1 MSLSHTTLEAL
12 NEHWAVAAI
21 GADELARAEELVH
34 QRLARR
40 AVGRQISFSFAESA
54 EDEPFL
60 ERVALAFELA
70 AIEGLDELSRPA
82 GKNRHLRNLAVAA
95 SFRAF
100 DIRRLLP
107 VPTESLD
114 RLFFVLQLSAIAYC
128 GDRWSDLR
136 RWYREQEEALRA
148 PSVADAEWDRRL
160 LYRLFDCWVRLFRKE
175 GWDDLDRIR
184 EIIAGLRD
192 DQQTHEESRLHNGS
206 EVANRAI
213 ALRLAALYN
222 WAKGTETLARYM
234 LQGQPGDPFGTL
246 DKHFEAGIKAAAAS
260 RDAQH
265 EVVLRW
271 LHATARIMVTN
282 SLWWATRTVNSR
294 TSDFVRSL
302 THREHQAMFELL
314 PPQRAALLEQGL
326 LDQAKTAIVVDM
338 PTSGGKTLLA
348 QFRILQAL
356 NQFRGDEGWVVY
368 VAPTRALS
376 AQITRRLRTDF
387 EPIGL
392 LVEQLTA
399 AVEVDAFEEELLTDK
414 GQPFDILVATPEKL
428 SLVIRNRKVDRP
440 LALVVMDEAHNLES
454 EGRGLRIELLL
465 ATVKRDCPQA
475 NFLLLMPYVEGSESV
490 ARWLAQDIDAGNAIS
505 LGTVPWKPNERIIGL
520 YRAVADD
527 EVRGGWHLDFETLT
541 ATEKAM
547 PLHGTHRVGSVKP
560 IDVPKSQVLAKG
572 VQKGL
577 GLQTAAIS
585 AVMSSRGTS
594 VAVANSIPTVWKM
607 AAEAARSLPELD
619 EVPSD
624 IRLVQDFLRTEI
636 SANFTLVGLLDKGVG
651 VHHAG
656 LSDDVRGL
664 MEWLAETGSLRMLC
678 ATSTIAQGINFPVSS
693 VFLSS
698 RYVPQGNRSVKI
710 APREFW
716 NLAGRAGRIG
726 HDSVGV
732 VGLSEGTD
740 RDALIEFVSR
750 NTGALVSRL
759 VVLLDELAAQ
769 GKLAQL
775 SDVLWKDQWEDFRCY
790 IAHLWAEKKNL
801 DAVLAD
807 SEQLL
812 RQTFGYTSMRNDPE
826 QRRKADAL
834 LDATQKYARELA
846 AMPKGTAELADSTG
860 FSPEGV
866 RAAMGEMGNLESGL
880 TASDWAPESL
890 FGTGGRMA
898 DLFGVMLRVPQL
910 RQDLVEL
917 GGRGFDRSRISEI
930 TNDWV
935 NGRGLEAIAQDY
947 FRREKDDEAGTAALT
962 DACRAIYRTIV
973 NSGTWGVSALS
984 RVSGIDFDALSEADK
999 RRINA
1004 LPAMIYHGVSSEEAV
1019 LMRMNSA
1026 PRSAAEALG
1035 GLYREMTG
1043 SDESRYSVGDA
1054 RRFLQGLGTEGW
1066 DGVRPEGAALTGTG
1080 YKRVWEILSGEASQ
1094 SASLRGGP

>member
-1 MSLSHTTLEAL
+1 MSLSVRALEAL
-12 NEHWAVAAI
+12 NNHWAVAAV
-21 GADELARAEELVH
+21 GAEELAHAGGLVH
-34 QRLARR
+34 QRLAHR
-40 AVGRQISFSFAESA
+40 AVGRQISFSFQENPQ
-54 EDEPFL
+54 DEPLL

-82 GKNRHLRNLAVAA
+82 GDNLRLRDQAMAA

-100 DIRRLLP
+100 DIRRLLAVP
-107 VPTESLD
+107 VDTHS
-114 RLFFVLQLSAIAYC
+114 RLFFVLQLSAVAYC

-136 RWYREQEEALRA
+136 RWYHEQAEALKA
-148 PSVADAEWDRRL
+148 PSAADVEWDRRI

-184 EIIAGLRD
+184 EIIAGLRN
-192 DQQTHEESRLHNGS
+192 DQNVHEEQRLQNGS
-206 EVANRAI
+206 ETVDRAI

-222 WAKGTETLARYM
+222 WAKATETLARYM
-234 LQGQPGDPFGTL
+234 LQGEPGDPFGTL
-246 DKHFEAGIKAAAAS
+246 DKHFEAGILAAAAS
-260 RDAQH
+260 GDAQH

-271 LHATARIMVTN
+271 LHAAARIMVTN

-326 LDQAKTAIVVDM
+326 LDQAKTAVVVDM

-356 NQFRGDEGWVVY
+356 NQFQADRGWVVY

-376 AQITRRLRTDF
+376 TQITRRLRSDF

-392 LVEQLTA
+392 QIEQLTA
-399 AVEVDAFEEELLTDK
+399 AVEVDAFEEELLTDAD
-414 GQPFDILVATPEKL
+414 GRFDILVATPEKL
-428 SLVIRNRKVDRP
+428 SLVIRNRKVERP

-454 EGRGLRIELLL
+454 ESRGLRIELLL
-465 ATVKRDCPQA
+465 ATVKRDCPHA
-475 NFLLLMPYVEGSESV
+475 NFLLLMPYVEGTEAV
-490 ARWLAQDIDAGNAIS
+490 ARWLAQDINAGNAIS
-505 LGTVPWKPNERIIGL
+505 LGAAPWKPNERIVGL
-520 YRAVADD
+520 YRAVAD
-527 EVRGGWHLDFETLT
+527 ESERGGWHLDFETLT
-541 ATEKAM
+541 TTEKAM
-547 PLHGTHRVGSVKP
+547 PLHGTHRVGGVKP
-560 IDVPKSQVLAKG
+560 IKVPKSRVLTKG
-572 VQKGL
+572 IQKGL
-577 GLQTAAIS
+577 GLQTAAIG
-585 AVMSSRGTS
+585 AVMSARGTS
-594 VAVANSIPTVWKM
+594 VAIANSIPTVWTM
-607 AAEAARSLPELD
+607 AYEAARSLPKLED
-619 EVPSD
+619 VPSEV
-624 IRLVQDFLRTEI
+624 RLVQDFLRTEI
-636 SANFTLVGLLDKGVG
+636 SADFTLVGLLEQGVG

-656 LSDDVRGL
+656 LSDDVRAL
-664 MEWLAETGSLRMLC
+664 MEWLTETGSLRMLC

-693 VFLSS
+693 VFLAS
-698 RYVPQGNRSVKI
+698 RYVPQGKSSVEI
-710 APREFW
+710 GAREFW

-740 RDALIEFVSR
+740 KEAIVRFVSR

-769 GKLAQL
+769 GSLAEL
-775 SDVLWKDQWEDFRCY
+775 SDMLWKDQWEDFRCY

-812 RQTFGYTSMRNDPE
+812 RQTYGYTSMRNDPG

-834 LDATQKYARELA
+834 LNATYKYAQELA
-846 AMPKGTAELADSTG
+846 DMPHGIAELADSTG

-866 RAAMGEMGNLESGL
+866 RAAMGGIHSLESGL

-890 FGTGGRMA
+890 FGEGGRMA
-898 DLFGVMLRVPQL
+898 DLVGVMLRVPQL
-910 RQDLVEL
+910 RKNLAEL
-917 GGRGFDRSRISEI
+917 GGNGPVQSRISEI

-935 NGRGLEAIAQDY
+935 NGMGIESIAAKH
-947 FRREKDDEAGTAALT
+947 FSREKDDEAGTAALT

-984 RVSGIDFDALSEADK
+984 RVSGIDFDTLSEAEA

-1004 LPAMIYHGVSSEEAV
+1004 LPAMIYHGVSSEDAV

-1035 GLYREMTG
+1035 LLYREMHG
-1043 SDESRYSVGDA
+1043 ADERRYSVGEA
-1054 RRFLQGLGTEGW
+1054 RRFLRGLGADDW
-1066 DGVRPEGAALTGTG
+1066 DGVRPEGAALSGIG
-1080 YKRVWEILSGEASQ
+1080 YKRVWEVLSGDT
-1094 SASLRGGP
+1094 R

>member
-1 MSLSHTTLEAL
+1 MSLSARALEAL
-12 NEHWAVAAI
+12 NKHWAVIAI
-21 GADELARAEELVH
+21 GSDELEHADDLVR

-40 AVGRQISFSFAESA
+40 AVGRQISFSFAENG
-54 EDEPFL
+54 EDECL
-60 ERVALAFELA
+60 LQRVALAFELA

-82 GKNRHLRNLAVAA
+82 GENHHLREQAVAA

-107 VPTESLD
+107 APTETHD

-136 RWYREQEEALRA
+136 RWYREQAEVLRA
-148 PSVADAEWDRRL
+148 PSVADVKWDRRL

-184 EIIAGLRD
+184 EIIAGLRN
-192 DQQTHEESRLHNGS
+192 DQDAHEKRCLQNGS
-206 EVANRAI
+206 GAVDRAI

-234 LQGQPGDPFGTL
+234 LQGEPGDPFGML
-246 DKHFEAGIKAAAAS
+246 DKHFEAGIKGATAS
-260 RDAQH
+260 GDAQH
-265 EVVLRW
+265 EVMLRW

-282 SLWWATRTVNSR
+282 SLWWATRRVNSH
-294 TSDFVRSL
+294 TSKFVRSL
-302 THREHQAMFELL
+302 THRDHQAMFELL

-356 NQFRGDEGWVVY
+356 NQFRIDKGWVVY

-392 LVEQLTA
+392 HVEQLTA
-399 AVEVDAFEEELLTDK
+399 AVEVDAFEEELLVGSDD
-414 GQPFDILVATPEKL
+414 PFDILVATPEKL
-428 SLVIRNRKVDRP
+428 SLVIRNRKVARP

-465 ATVKRDCPQA
+465 ATIKQDCPQA

-490 ARWLAQDIDAGNAIS
+490 ARWLAQDVEAGNSIS

-527 EVRGGWHLDFETLT
+527 SARAGWRLDFETLT
-541 ATEKAM
+541 ATGKAM
-547 PLHGTHRVGSVKP
+547 PLHGTHRIGGVKP

-572 VQKGL
+572 MQKGL
-577 GLQTAAIS
+577 GLQTAAI
-585 AVMSSRGTS
+585 AKVMSARGTS
-594 VAVANSIPTVWKM
+594 IAVANSIPMVWKM
-607 AAEAARSLPELD
+607 AGEAARSLPEM
-619 EVPSD
+619 EGIPPD
-624 IRLVQDFLRTEI
+624 IRLVQNFLRTEI
-636 SANFTLVGLLDKGVG
+636 SADFELVGLLDKGVG

-656 LSDDVRGL
+656 LSDEVRGL

-678 ATSTIAQGINFPVSS
+678 TTSTIAQGINFPVSS

-698 RYVPQGNRSVKI
+698 RYVPQGTQSVEI
-710 APREFW
+710 TPRDFW

-732 VGLSEGTD
+732 VGLCEGTD

-750 NTGALVSRL
+750 SAGALVSRL
-759 VVLLDELAAQ
+759 VTLLDELAAQ
-769 GKLAQL
+769 GSLAQL
-775 SDVLWKDQWEDFRCY
+775 SENFWKDQWEDFRCY

-801 DAVLAD
+801 DAVIAD

-812 RQTFGYTSMRNDPE
+812 RQTYGYTSMRNDPQ
-826 QRRKADAL
+826 QRYKADAL
-834 LDATQKYARELA
+834 LDATHEYARKLA
-846 AMPKGTAELADSTG
+846 GMGGGIAELADSTG

-866 RAAMGEMGNLESGL
+866 QMAIGGIRSLENRL
-880 TASDWAPESL
+880 TVSDWAPESL
-890 FGTGGRMA
+890 FGNGGRMA
-898 DLFGVMLRVPQL
+898 DLFGVMLKVPQL
-910 RQDLVEL
+910 KQDLADL
-917 GGRGFDRSRISEI
+917 GGKGSDHRRIADI

-935 NGRGLEAIAQDY
+935 NGKRLEAIAREY
-947 FRREKDDEAGTAALT
+947 FSGEKGDEAGTAALT

-973 NSGTWGVSALS
+973 NNGTWGVSALS
-984 RVSGIDFDALSEADK
+984 RVSGINFDTLSEVDK

-1004 LPAMIYHGVSSEEAV
+1004 LPAMIYHGVNTEDAV

-1035 GLYREMTG
+1035 KLYRQVNGE
-1043 SDESRYSVGDA
+1043 DERRYSVGKA
-1054 RRFLQGLGTEGW
+1054 RQFLRQLGADDW
-1066 DGVRPEGAALTGTG
+1066 NGVRPEGAALSGTE
-1080 YKRVWEILSGEASQ
+1080 YKQVWEVLSGEAKGSKT
-1094 SASLRGGP
+1094 G

>member
-1 MSLSHTTLEAL
+1 MSLSHSALEAL

-21 GADELARAEELVH
+21 GPHDLERAVDLVH
-34 QRLARR
+34 QRLAQQ
-40 AVGRQISFSFAESA
+40 AVGKQFTFAFNESA
-54 EDEPFL
+54 DDALFL
-60 ERVALAFELA
+60 QRVSLAFELA

-82 GKNRHLRNLAVAA
+82 GENQSLRDQAVAA

-107 VPTESLD
+107 VPANTLERIFS
-114 RLFFVLQLSAIAYC
+114 VLQLSAIAYC

-136 RWYREQEEALRA
+136 RWYREQEESLKA
-148 PSVADAEWDRRL
+148 PSVADAEWDHRL
-160 LYRLFDCWVRLFRKE
+160 LYRLFDCWVRLFRKD

-184 EIIAGLRD
+184 EIVAGLRN
-192 DQQTHEESRLHNGS
+192 DQQDHEARRLRNDS
-206 EVANRAI
+206 EAMDRAM

-222 WAKGTETLARYM
+222 WAKGTETLATYM
-234 LQGQPGDPFGTL
+234 MQGQPGNPFGTL
-246 DKHFEAGIKAAAAS
+246 DKHFEAGIKAAVAS
-260 RDAQH
+260 GDAPH
-265 EVVLRW
+265 EMLLRW
-271 LHATARIMVTN
+271 LHATSRIMVTN

-294 TSDFVRSL
+294 TSEFVRCL
-302 THREHQAMFELL
+302 TRRHHQPMFELL
-314 PPQRAALLEQGL
+314 PPQRAALVEQGL
-326 LDQAKTAIVVDM
+326 LDQAKTAIVVDL
-338 PTSGGKTLLA
+338 PTSAGKTLLA

-356 NQFRGDEGWVVY
+356 NQFQPVQGWVVY

-376 AQITRRLRTDF
+376 AQIARRLRTDF

-392 LVEQLTA
+392 RVEQLTA
-399 AVEVDAFEEELLTDK
+399 AIEVDAFEEELLADL
-414 GQPFDILVATPEKL
+414 QRPFDILVATPEKL
-428 SLVIRNRKVDRP
+428 SLVIRNSKVGRP
-440 LALVVMDEAHNLES
+440 LALVVMDEAHNMEAES
-454 EGRGLRIELLL
+454 RGLRIELLL

-475 NFLLLMPYVEGSESV
+475 NFLLLMPYVEESDSV
-490 ARWLAQDIDAGNAIS
+490 ARWLAHDIDAGNAIS

-520 YRAVADD
+520 YRAVANDSQ
-527 EVRGGWHLDFETLT
+527 RAGWHLDFETLT

-547 PLHGTHRVGSVKP
+547 PLHGTHLVGGVKP
-560 IDVPKSQVLAKG
+560 INVPKSQVLTKG
-572 VQKGL
+572 AQKGL
-577 GLQTAAIS
+577 GLQTAAIA
-585 AVMSSRGTS
+585 AVMSARGTS

-607 AAEAARSLPELD
+607 AGEAAASLPVMD
-619 EVPSD
+619 EVPSP

-636 SANFTLVGLLDKGVG
+636 SAEFRLVSMLDKGVG

-656 LSDDVRGL
+656 LSDDVRAL
-664 MEWLAETGSLRMLC
+664 MEWLAESGRLRMLC

-698 RYVPQGNRSVKI
+698 RFVPQGTRSVEI
-710 APREFW
+710 GAREFW

-740 RDALIEFVSR
+740 RDAMIDFVSR

-769 GKLAQL
+769 GTLTQL

-790 IAHLWAEKKNL
+790 IAHLWAQKKNL
-801 DAVLAD
+801 NAVLAE

-812 RQTFGYTSMRNDPE
+812 RQTYGYTSMRNDPE
-826 QRRKADAL
+826 QRQKADAL
-834 LDATQKYARELA
+834 LDATHSYARQLA
-846 AMPKGTAELADSTG
+846 EMPEGIAELADSTG

-866 RAAMGEMGNLESGL
+866 RQAMGGIGSLENRLSP
-880 TASDWAPESL
+880 SDWAPESL
-890 FGTGGRMA
+890 FGNGGRMA

-910 RQDLVEL
+910 KQDLVEL
-917 GGRGFDRSRISEI
+917 AGRGFDHSRISQI

-935 NGRGLEAIAQDY
+935 NGKGLDAIAREY
-947 FRREKDDEAGTAALT
+947 FRREKDDEAGTVALT

-984 RVSGIDFDALSEADK
+984 RVSGIDFNELSETEK
-999 RRINA
+999 RRINV
-1004 LPAMIYHGVSSEEAV
+1004 LPAMIYHGVSSEDAV

-1035 GLYREMTG
+1035 SLYREVTG
-1043 SDESRYSVGDA
+1043 EDERRYSVGEA
-1054 RRFLQGLGTEGW
+1054 RRFLQTLGSHDW
-1066 DGVRPEGAALTGTG
+1066 DTVRPEGAALSGNG
-1080 YKRVWEILSGEASQ
+1080 YKRVWEILSGEAS
-1094 SASLRGGP
+1094 

>member
-1 MSLSHTTLEAL
+1 MSLSGRALDAL
-12 NEHWAVAAI
+12 NDHWAVSAI
-21 GADELARAEELVH
+21 GAEDLERAGELVN

-40 AVGRQISFSFAESA
+40 AVGKQISFSFEENS

-82 GKNRHLRNLAVAA
+82 GEKQHLRDQAVAA

-100 DIRRLLP
+100 DVRRLLP
-107 VPTESLD
+107 VPADTHD
-114 RLFFVLQLSAIAYC
+114 RLFFVLQLSAAAYC

-136 RWYREQEEALRA
+136 RWYRDQGEALKA

-160 LYRLFDCWVRLFRKE
+160 LYRLFACWVRLFRKD

-184 EIIAGLRD
+184 EIIAGLRN
-192 DQQTHEESRLHNGS
+192 DQEVHEERRLQNGS
-206 EVANRAI
+206 KAVDRAI

-222 WAKGTETLARYM
+222 WAKATETLARYM
-234 LQGQPGDPFGTL
+234 LQGEPGDPFGTL
-246 DKHFEAGIKAAAAS
+246 DKHFEAGIRAAAAS
-260 RDAQH
+260 GDAQH

-271 LHATARIMVTN
+271 LHATARVMVTN

-294 TSDFVRSL
+294 TTDFVRSL

-356 NQFRGDEGWVVY
+356 NQFQGDRGWVVY

-376 AQITRRLRTDF
+376 AQITRRLRADF

-392 LVEQLTA
+392 RVEQLTA
-399 AVEVDAFEEELLTDK
+399 AIEVDAFEEELLTDRVE
-414 GQPFDILVATPEKL
+414 PFDILVATPEKL

-454 EGRGLRIELLL
+454 KGRGLRIELLL

-475 NFLLLMPYVEGSESV
+475 NFLLLMPYVEGTESV

-520 YRAVADD
+520 YRAVANDS
-527 EVRGGWHLDFETLT
+527 VHGGWHLDFETLT

-547 PLHGTHRVGSVKP
+547 PLHGTHRVGGVKP
-560 IDVPKSQVLAKG
+560 IDVPKSQVLTKG

-577 GLQTAAIS
+577 GLQTAAIG
-585 AVMSSRGTS
+585 AVMSARGTS

-607 AAEAARSLPELD
+607 AGEAARSLPKMD

-624 IRLVQDFLRTEI
+624 IRLVQDYLRTEI
-636 SANFTLVGLLDKGVG
+636 SADFTLIDLLEQGIG

-656 LSDDVRGL
+656 LSDDVRAL

-693 VFLSS
+693 VFLAS
-698 RYVPQGNRSVKI
+698 RYVPLGKSSVEI
-710 APREFW
+710 GAREFW

-740 RDALIEFVSR
+740 RKAMLEFVSR

-769 GKLAQL
+769 GSLAQL
-775 SDVLWKDQWEDFRCY
+775 SEVLWMDQWEDFRCY

-812 RQTFGYTSMRNDPE
+812 RQTYGYTSMRNDPE

-834 LDATQKYARELA
+834 LDATQSYARELA
-846 AMPKGTAELADSTG
+846 AMPEGIAELADSTG

-866 RAAMGEMGNLESGL
+866 RAAMGGIRNLESGL
-880 TASDWAPESL
+880 TAADWAPESL
-890 FGTGGRMA
+890 FGNGGRMA

-910 RQDLVEL
+910 KQDLVEL
-917 GGRGFDRSRISEI
+917 GGSGFDRSRISEI

-935 NGRGLEAIAQDY
+935 NGKGLEAIAGKY
-947 FRREKDDEAGTAALT
+947 FSREKDDEAGTAALT

-984 RVSGIDFDALSEADK
+984 RVSGIDFETLSEAEK
-999 RRINA
+999 RRINV
-1004 LPAMIYHGVSSEEAV
+1004 LPAMIYHGVSSEDAV

-1035 GLYREMTG
+1035 SLYREVNG
-1043 SDESRYSVGDA
+1043 QDERRYSVGEA
-1054 RRFLQGLGTEGW
+1054 RRFLQGLGAHDWEGI
-1066 DGVRPEGAALTGTG
+1066 RPEGAALSGTG
-1080 YKRVWEILSGEASQ
+1080 YKRVWEVLSGEAN
-1094 SASLRGGP
+1094 

>member
-1 MSLSHTTLEAL
+1 MSLSSGAFEAL
-12 NEHWAVAAI
+12 NKHWAVAAL
-21 GADELARAEELVH
+21 GTDELERAGELAG
-34 QRLARR
+34 QRLAQR
-40 AVGRQISFSFAESA
+40 AVGRQISFSFAESSD
-54 EDEPFL
+54 EEPFL
-60 ERVALAFELA
+60 VRVALAFELA

-82 GKNRHLRNLAVAA
+82 GENLPLRDQAVAA

-107 VPTESLD
+107 VPEETLD

-136 RWYREQEEALRA
+136 RWYREQGEALKA

-184 EIIAGLRD
+184 EIISGLRD
-192 DQQTHEESRLHNGS
+192 DQKIHEERRLQNGS
-206 EVANRAI
+206 KAVDRAI

-222 WAKGTETLARYM
+222 WAKATETLARYM
-234 LQGQPGDPFGTL
+234 LQGEPGDPFGIL

-260 RDAQH
+260 GDAQH

-282 SLWWATRTVNSR
+282 SLWWATRTVNSK

-302 THREHQAMFELL
+302 TKREHQAMFELL

-326 LDQAKTAIVVDM
+326 LDQAKTAIVVDL

-356 NQFRGDEGWVVY
+356 NQFQVDGGWVVY

-392 LVEQLTA
+392 RVEQLTA
-399 AVEVDAFEEELLTDK
+399 AVEVDAFEEELLADRNE
-414 GQPFDILVATPEKL
+414 PFDILVATPEKL
-428 SLVIRNRKVDRP
+428 SLVIRNKKVDRP

-475 NFLLLMPYVEGSESV
+475 NFLLLMPYVEEAASV

-527 EVRGGWHLDFETLT
+527 SVRGGWHLDFETLT
-541 ATEKAM
+541 ASEKAM
-547 PLHGTHRVGSVKP
+547 PLHGTHRVGGVKP

-572 VQKGL
+572 SQKGL
-577 GLQTAAIS
+577 GLQTAAIG
-585 AVMSSRGTS
+585 AVMSARGTS
-594 VAVANSIPTVWKM
+594 VAVANNIHTVWKM
-607 AAEAARSLPELD
+607 AGEAARSLPEME
-619 EVPSD
+619 EVPPD

-636 SANFTLVGLLDKGVG
+636 SVDFRLVGMLEKGVG

-656 LSDDVRGL
+656 LSDDVRAL

-698 RYVPQGNRSVKI
+698 RYVPQGTRSVEI

-740 RDALIEFVSR
+740 RDALIQFVSR

-769 GKLAQL
+769 GSLAQL
-775 SDVLWKDQWEDFRCY
+775 SDVLWQDQWEDFRCY

-812 RQTFGYTSMRNDPE
+812 RQTYGYTSMRNDPQ
-826 QRRKADAL
+826 QRQKADAL
-834 LDATQKYARELA
+834 LDATHSYARELA
-846 AMPKGTAELADSTG
+846 EMPQGIPELADSTG

-866 RAAMGEMGNLESGL
+866 QAAMGGIRNLESRL
-880 TASDWAPESL
+880 TVSDWAPESL
-890 FGTGGRMA
+890 FGSGGRMA

-910 RQDLVEL
+910 KQDLVEL
-917 GGRGFDRSRISEI
+917 GGQGFDRSRISEI

-935 NGRGLEAIAQDY
+935 NGRGLEEIAREY
-947 FRREKDDEAGTAALT
+947 FSRKNDDEVGTAALT

-984 RVSGIDFDALSEADK
+984 RVSGIDFDALSEVDK

-1004 LPAMIYHGVSSEEAV
+1004 LPAMIYHGVSSEDAV
-1019 LMRMNSA
+1019 LMRMNAA

-1035 GLYREMTG
+1035 SLYRDVT
-1043 SDESRYSVGDA
+1043 DEDEGRYSVGAA
-1054 RRFLQGLGTEGW
+1054 RRFLQGLGADEW
-1066 DGVRPEGAALTGTG
+1066 DGVRPEDAPLSGTG
-1080 YKRVWEILSGEASQ
+1080 YKRVWEILSGEAS
-1094 SASLRGGP
+1094 